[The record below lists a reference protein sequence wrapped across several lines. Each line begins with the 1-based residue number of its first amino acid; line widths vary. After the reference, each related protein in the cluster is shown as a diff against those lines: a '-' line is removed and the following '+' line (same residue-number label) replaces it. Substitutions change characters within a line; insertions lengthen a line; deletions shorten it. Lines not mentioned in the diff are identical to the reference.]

1 MCDAVQRQV
10 IKVFGGRDPSKQSGY
25 RHAAA
30 DDGGRHRLRNHGFAC
45 PAGILRADMAVY
57 EEPGRFHIELLSD
70 VFTDF
75 YQITATLLALTELQF
90 MPVFDAWQMIRKWLT
105 PGACA
110 LGLLRNRQLLDFR
123 FNRRNIALP
132 VFFEQV

>member
-45 PAGILRADMAVY
+45 PAGILRTDVAVHK
-57 EEPGRFHIELLSD
+57 EFGGFDVELFGD
-70 VFTDF
+70 VFADF
-75 YQITATLLALTELQF
+75 YQITATLLALTGLQF
-90 MPVFDAWQMIRKWLT
+90 MPVFDAWQMIWKWLA
-105 PGACA
+105 PGACK

-123 FNRRNIALP
+123 FNRRNESP
-132 VFFEQV
+132 RYFRR